1 MVTPTAVLVVCS
13 LAIAAAAGPIYSLSK
28 RTAGDLLD
36 RDSYI
41 EKVLDR

>member
-1 MVTPTAVLVVCS
+1 MVTPTAVLVLCS
-13 LAIAAAAGPIYSLSK
+13 LAIAAAAGPIYSFCE
-28 RTAGDLLD
+28 RTARDLLD